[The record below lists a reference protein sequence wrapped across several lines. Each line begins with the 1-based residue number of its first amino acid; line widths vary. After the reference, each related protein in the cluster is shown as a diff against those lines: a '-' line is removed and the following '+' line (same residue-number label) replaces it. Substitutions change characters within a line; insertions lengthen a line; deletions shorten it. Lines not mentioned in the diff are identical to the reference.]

1 MQPKEILYELL
12 KKDGRPERQ
21 LCQYEAFKMVRDP
34 VRVYLRAGVER
45 GKVGVINRW
54 GVTIDYPE
62 DAPGAMPHI
71 TPETKVLKDITRWR
85 EQVHAP
91 DLLSNVTEGW
101 EEARKEAAAACGD
114 SYLSLCIMGTGL
126 FEQLHYLMGFE
137 DTLTGFYEHPTEMHE
152 LIDYILEN
160 RLDYARLLVEDL
172 HPGAILSHDDWGTKD
187 SLFMDPDTWRTFF
200 KEPYRKFYSYLREN
214 GVIAMHHADSYL
226 VPIVEDMA
234 EIGIQIWQGVLPEND
249 IPTLQSVLNGKM
261 VLMGGV
267 GAAIDRADSTEEEI
281 RSYMQVVLENCCPGG
296 HFIPCL
302 TYGGPGSV
310 YPHIYPVIDDE
321 IRKYNSIAHI
331 NLPRSGQLHRDV
343 KTTVSSS
350 VSEVEIQETEDSS
363 SLMDRLANSLR
374 KGRSKAVLSGV
385 NEALENGFDPQEIV
399 SGGLV
404 KGMMLLGEDFSAGRA
419 FIPEM
424 LVAAKCMTS
433 ALDVLKPLLQEGAM
447 QKIGK
452 VCLGTVKGD
461 MHDIGKNLVRI
472 MLEGGGFE
480 VVDLGVDVPAEKFVE
495 AAIEQRCDIIACSA
509 LLTTTMNEMRRVVQL
524 AVEQGIRDKVF
535 ILIGGAPVT
544 QSFCDE
550 IGADAYTDDAAQSVL
565 VATKLMES
573 KKHSTSCN

>member
-1 MQPKEILYELL
+1 
-12 KKDGRPERQ
+12 
-21 LCQYEAFKMVRDP
+21 
-34 VRVYLRAGVER
+34 
-45 GKVGVINRW
+45 
-54 GVTIDYPE
+54 
-62 DAPGAMPHI
+62 
-71 TPETKVLKDITRWR
+71 
-85 EQVHAP
+85 
-91 DLLSNVTEGW
+91 
-101 EEARKEAAAACGD
+101 
-114 SYLSLCIMGTGL
+114 
-126 FEQLHYLMGFE
+126 
-137 DTLTGFYEHPTEMHE
+137 
-152 LIDYILEN
+152 
-160 RLDYARLLVEDL
+160 
-172 HPGAILSHDDWGTKD
+172 
-187 SLFMDPDTWRTFF
+187 
-200 KEPYRKFYSYLREN
+200 
-214 GVIAMHHADSYL
+214 
-226 VPIVEDMA
+226 
-234 EIGIQIWQGVLPEND
+234 
-249 IPTLQSVLNGKM
+249 
-261 VLMGGV
+261 
-267 GAAIDRADSTEEEI
+267 
-281 RSYMQVVLENCCPGG
+281 
-296 HFIPCL
+296 
-302 TYGGPGSV
+302 
-310 YPHIYPVIDDE
+310 
-321 IRKYNSIAHI
+321 
-331 NLPRSGQLHRDV
+331 
-343 KTTVSSS
+343 
-350 VSEVEIQETEDSS
+350 
-363 SLMDRLANSLR
+363 MDRLANSLR